1 MRDVGELLRDADPL
15 VREERVP
22 PDEASRMRR
31 AIVAAARDRSTDV
44 PGWWPTPMLVAAT
57 VAVALAAGVSVERW
71 LPRRDR
77 AIADAGATTASMST
91 LPAASRE
98 RRQLQFASP
107 GGTRIIWVFDSD
119 FNP

>member
-1 MRDVGELLRDADPL
+1 MRDPGELLRDADPL
-15 VREERVP
+15 AHEERLS

-44 PGWWPTPMLVAAT
+44 PGWWPTPMMVAAT
-57 VAVALAAGVSVERW
+57 VAATLVAGVSVERW

-77 AIADAGATTASMST
+77 AIGNPAARAAAIST